1 MKQKD
6 KDLLLLD
13 LCSRLPYEVKIQYE
27 DNIFTIDYISAM
39 YEEIKLNTPNKYTID
54 VLEVKPYLFP
64 LSSMTEEQKEELKS
78 LGWNFDNFEIHNVSE
93 CLGTYREYVAHSDC
107 FALIDWLNKNH
118 FDYRNLINKNLAI
131 DCTNLEIYK

>member
-1 MKQKD
+1 MEQED

-64 LSSMTEEQKEELKS
+64 LSSMTEEQKEDMIKS
-78 LGWNFDNFEIHNVSE
+78 SCGIGSDKNVFDWF
-93 CLGTYREYVAHSDC
+93 
-107 FALIDWLNKNH
+107 NKNH
-118 FDYRNLINKNLAI
+118 FDYRRLIPMGLAI
-131 DCTNLEIYK
+131 DATGLNIY